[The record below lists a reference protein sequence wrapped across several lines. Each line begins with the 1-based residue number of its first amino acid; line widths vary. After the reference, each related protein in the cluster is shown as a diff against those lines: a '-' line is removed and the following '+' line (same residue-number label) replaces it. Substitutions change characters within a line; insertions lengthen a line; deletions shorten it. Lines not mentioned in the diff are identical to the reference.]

1 MTMTCRLTNVR
12 DFPDVARHWSAK
24 IEVCVHVQSQ
34 PRRGSLVSNVTT
46 VGIDLA
52 KNVFSLHGV
61 DARGVVVLRK
71 TVSRARLAS
80 FVAQLPASVI
90 GMEACSG
97 AHEWARR
104 FAQHGHTVKL
114 MAPKFVVPYRKSGKN
129 DGNDAA
135 AICEAVSRPSMRF
148 VPVKSVEQQT
158 MLTLHRV
165 RLGFVEE
172 RTATINRIRGL
183 LAEFG
188 VVLPQRAMEVRR
200 GAAASL
206 EQLPAAAARALSD
219 LLAHVRVLD
228 ERVNEYECELE
239 QHARRD
245 ERAQRIQSLSGVG
258 PISASAIVAS
268 VADAHEFKN
277 GRQFAAWLGLTPKQ
291 YSTGGKTRLGH
302 ITAHGDPYL
311 RTLLIMGAR
320 SMLQTAL
327 RRTDRLARWALGVR
341 ARRGY
346 HRACIAVAAKH
357 ARIIW
362 AMLAKNEVL
371 QLS

>member
-1 MTMTCRLTNVR
+1 M
-12 DFPDVARHWSAK
+12 
-24 IEVCVHVQSQ
+24 
-34 PRRGSLVSNVTT
+34 NVTT

-52 KNVFSLHGV
+52 KNVFSVHAV
-61 DARGVVVLRK
+61 DGSGAVVLRK
-71 TVSRARLAS
+71 TVSRARLSAL
-80 FVAQLPASVI
+80 VAQLSPSLI
-90 GMEACSG
+90 GLEACSG
-97 AHEWARR
+97 AHDWARR
-104 FAQHGHTVKL
+104 FSAYGHTVKL
-114 MAPKFVVPYRKSGKN
+114 MAPKFVAPYRRSGKN
-129 DGNDAA
+129 DRNDAE

-148 VPVKSVEQQT
+148 VPVKSVEQQAL
-158 MLTLHRV
+158 LTLHRV

-188 VVLPQRAMEVRR
+188 VVLPQRVAEVRR
-200 GAAASL
+200 GAAATL
-206 EQLPAAAARALSD
+206 EQLPALAARALTD
-219 LLAHVRVLD
+219 LLTHIKVLD
-228 ERVNEYECELE
+228 ERINEYERELE

-245 ERAQRIQSLSGVG
+245 ERAQRIRQLSGVG

-268 VADAHEFKN
+268 VADAREFKN

-291 YSTGGKTRLGH
+291 YSTGGKTRLGR

-327 RRTDRLARWALGVR
+327 RRTDRLARWALAVR
-341 ARRGY
+341 TRRGY
-346 HRACIAVAAKH
+346 HRACVAIAAKH

-362 AMLAKNEVL
+362 AMLAKNQAL
-371 QLS
+371 NLA